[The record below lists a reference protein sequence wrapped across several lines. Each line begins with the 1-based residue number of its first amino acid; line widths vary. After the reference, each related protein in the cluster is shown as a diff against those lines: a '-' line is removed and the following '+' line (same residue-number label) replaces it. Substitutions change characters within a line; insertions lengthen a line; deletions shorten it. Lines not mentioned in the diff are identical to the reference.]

1 MGIRKGR
8 DVFFAQEIREREMS
22 YVSFAPRM
30 NEMFGLKFVVSAM
43 ALCLMMVGPASG
55 AFIDGFEGY
64 SLGNLAGQA
73 GVDGNVWVDFGGA
86 KLTVVSNARAH
97 SGSKSM
103 MQELNF
109 DGGYGS
115 DIILQFG
122 NAVTDAVE
130 SKWTFSMWQF
140 IESDENFDGMVEMY
154 LSRDVIQITGTGYAE
169 GSWMVADGGTG
180 RITHKSG
187 SPSLP
192 ILVKNQWV
200 ELRWDIDFENNE
212 QKFYYDDTHVMTSD
226 WVPSGQSGN
235 RFSSLNFWVN
245 DGATSNSRVYVD
257 DFSLQVTV
265 APEPASVTLAVCGL
279 LGLLGRRRRR

>member
-1 MGIRKGR
+1 
-8 DVFFAQEIREREMS
+8 
-22 YVSFAPRM
+22 
-30 NEMFGLKFVVSAM
+30 
-43 ALCLMMVGPASG
+43 
-55 AFIDGFEGY
+55 
-64 SLGNLAGQA
+64 
-73 GVDGNVWVDFGGA
+73 
-86 KLTVVSNARAH
+86 
-97 SGSKSM
+97 
-103 MQELNF
+103 
-109 DGGYGS
+109 
-115 DIILQFG
+115 
-122 NAVTDAVE
+122 
-130 SKWTFSMWQF
+130 
-140 IESDENFDGMVEMY
+140 
-154 LSRDVIQITGTGYAE
+154 
-169 GSWMVADGGTG
+169 MVADGGTG